1 MMKWLDGQRDELARS
16 LLTADT
22 SGCSI
27 IIRSCVVSWPT
38 CPLCLE
44 LLDYILLASR
54 ARRGHFPE
62 RAQQGGRASLT
73 PL

>member
-27 IIRSCVVSWPT
+27 IIRGQLANLSTLSRAAGLHPSRQPRPSWPIFQSE
-38 CPLCLE
+38 P
-44 LLDYILLASR
+44 SR
-54 ARRGHFPE
+54 EGE
-62 RAQQGGRASLT
+62 RA
-73 PL
+73 